1 MVSPYKDHSSVFRWQ
16 ANLCVPLCNYGIASM
31 KICCDFGVLVF
42 FLVYEIIFLF
52 VPFVEL
58 LDLVDAFICCL

>member
-1 MVSPYKDHSSVFRWQ
+1 
-16 ANLCVPLCNYGIASM
+16 M